1 MRAAV
6 NIAEILHK
14 AQTTATEVPGFGDL
28 TVADAY
34 EVQHAL
40 IALRERDGETV
51 TGVKL
56 GFTSEAKMR
65 QMGVSE
71 VIVGRLTSGM
81 HGRTSENL
89 IHPKAEPEIAYR
101 LGRDVDGTVPIL
113 ECVDA
118 VASAIE
124 IIDSR
129 YRDFRFTYTDVIA
142 DNTSAAG
149 YVIGPWQPMTD
160 VGDRAVRL
168 TAGSSIVEG
177 STSAILGNPANALTA
192 LEEVARKRNIPLR
205 AGYVVLAGAATIA
218 LPLTE
223 GYVECSI
230 DGFGP
235 VSFEGRPR

>member
-1 MRAAV
+1 M
-6 NIAEILHK
+6 NHAETLHK
-14 AQTTATEVPGFGDL
+14 AQTTATAISSFGDL
-28 TVADAY
+28 TVEDAY
-34 EVQHAL
+34 AVQHAL
-40 IALRERDGETV
+40 IALRERDGEFI

-81 HGRTSENL
+81 SGRTSENL

-101 LGRDVDGTVPIL
+101 LSRDVDGTVPIL

-118 VASAIE
+118 VAAAIE

-129 YRDFRFTYTDVIA
+129 YEHFRFTYTDVIA

-149 YVIGPWQPMTD
+149 YVIGPWQAMTD

-177 STSAILGNPANALTA
+177 STSAILGDPANALVA
-192 LEEVARKRNIPLR
+192 LEEVARKRNIPLK
-205 AGYVVLAGAATIA
+205 AGYVVLAGAATVA
-218 LPLTE
+218 LPLT
-223 GYVECSI
+223 GGQVECFI
-230 DGFGP
+230 DGLGP